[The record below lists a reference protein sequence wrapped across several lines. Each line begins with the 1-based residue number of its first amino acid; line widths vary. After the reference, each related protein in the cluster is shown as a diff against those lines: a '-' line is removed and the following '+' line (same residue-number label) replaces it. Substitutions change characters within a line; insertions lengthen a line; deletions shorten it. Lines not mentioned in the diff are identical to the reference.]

1 MKRKFDN
8 WCGDNLSDPDEDD
21 DDENERYNWVK
32 NPIRALFDN
41 PRQVSHP
48 SMPIVTI
55 ENEEPEETEEKTD
68 QSQDA

>member
-21 DDENERYNWVK
+21 DDENECYNWSN

-48 SMPIVTI
+48 SMPIVTRQSQ
-55 ENEEPEETEEKTD
+55 EPEESKANPD

>member
-21 DDENERYNWVK
+21 DDENECYNWIN

-48 SMPIVTI
+48 SMPIVKTI
-55 ENEEPEETEEKTD
+55 EPETNEQDQEPAKD
-68 QSQDA
+68 